1 VDGRKPKRHWH
12 PDSLSWNTGHRIQ
25 ATDPMPTQTS
35 PEITERRR
43 RSSTLPALLFGVV
56 LGLLLTLLAVPAV
69 LRHVGAAMRDHLS
82 TALLGRS
89 NSIDVSQPTVVASIQ
104 HLARLESV
112 VYTMDRVVEGNR
124 SSEYLPDI
132 LTGDKLLMVV
142 HGQAVAGVDLGR
154 IQPDQV
160 RIDGRSVQVTMPPA
174 ELLSVSL
181 DNSKTRVYSRI
192 TGLLVPADPNLE
204 TDVRQNAEAQFR
216 QAALDSGILNTAQ
229 GNARATLTTL
239 LHSLGFDQVTFR

>member
-1 VDGRKPKRHWH
+1 
-12 PDSLSWNTGHRIQ
+12 
-25 ATDPMPTQTS
+25 MPTQTS
-35 PEITERRR
+35 PEIVARRR
-43 RSSTLPALLFGVV
+43 RSSALPALLLGVV
-56 LGLLLTLLAVPAV
+56 LGLLLTLLVVPAV
-69 LRHVGAAMRDHLS
+69 LRHVGAAMRTQIS
-82 TALLGRS
+82 SALLGRS

-112 VYTMDRVVEGNR
+112 VYTMDKVVEGNR

-142 HGQAVAGVDLGR
+142 HGQAVAGVDLSR
-154 IQPDQV
+154 IQPDSV
-160 RIDGRSVQVTMPPA
+160 RIDGRNVQVTMPPA

-181 DNSKTRVYSRI
+181 DNSRTRVYSRI